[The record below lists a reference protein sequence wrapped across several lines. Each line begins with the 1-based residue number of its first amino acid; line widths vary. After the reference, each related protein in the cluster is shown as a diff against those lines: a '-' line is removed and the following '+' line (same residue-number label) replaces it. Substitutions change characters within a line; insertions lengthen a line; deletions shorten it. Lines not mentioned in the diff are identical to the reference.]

1 MRYVRGFIEKKYKLD
16 KNMTINRE
24 NNYLTWRGGDP
35 FILTD
40 NIGTAA
46 YFWDYVW
53 HRESGA
59 KKKEGKNYRAEE
71 GVCLLQDRVWSS
83 RPSTKVDARYVA

>member
-1 MRYVRGFIEKKYKLD
+1 MRYVRGFIEMKYKLD

-46 YFWDYVW
+46 YFWD
-53 HRESGA
+53 
-59 KKKEGKNYRAEE
+59 
-71 GVCLLQDRVWSS
+71 
-83 RPSTKVDARYVA
+83 